1 MASETSQSP
10 GLWTPKQIAQ
20 ATLFIVF
27 VTTGFYLLYRFRAI
41 VLILF
46 VAMLIGTGIKP
57 AVSWLARKGLPR
69 VYGEILIYA
78 CLAALIIAFLLLVL
92 PLVLEQGT
100 QLLQTLS
107 EYYNRIRILLVSS
120 PSELLRD
127 LGIRLSPLIDVENLM
142 QNQGAGGS
150 PPGGTPPANPAEE
163 AAQAAADSVASLF
176 NFIRVFSRSLFAM
189 VAVVLVAFYWTLE
202 GDRAVRSILL
212 VIPPAYR
219 EEVRS
224 LYEAVEGKLGGFL
237 IGQAILCLAVGI
249 VSLVAYLIIGLP
261 NALVLGIIAGVLEA
275 VPTLGPVLGII
286 PAVLVAIAA
295 DPSKVIWVLVAG
307 AAIQLLENNLLVP
320 RIMDRSVGVH
330 PLLTLL
336 SLATLSSL
344 LGLTGALLAVPLAAI
359 FQLMINRMVFTP
371 IHDEQPQPEGR
382 DYLSLLR
389 MRAQEIAQ
397 DSRKLLNQRPVDG
410 DDHGEDELDPGEQTI
425 EESIEALAND
435 LSKILSQMGS
445 PEEAQP

>member
-1 MASETSQSP
+1 MATETSQSP

-46 VAMLIGTGIKP
+46 VAMLIGTGVKP

-100 QLLQTLS
+100 LLLQTLS

-142 QNQGAGGS
+142 QNQAPGGS
-150 PPGGTPPANPAEE
+150 PPAQPAEE

-176 NFIRVFSRSLFAM
+176 NFIRIFSRSLFAL

-212 VIPPAYR
+212 IIPSAYR

-237 IGQAILCLAVGI
+237 IGQSILCLVVGI
-249 VSLVAYLIIGLP
+249 LSLIAYLLIGLP

-307 AAIQLLENNLLVP
+307 VIIQLLENNLLVP

-359 FQLMINRMVFTP
+359 FQLMINRMVFEP
-371 IHDEQPQPEGR
+371 IRDEQPQPEGR

-389 MRAQEIAQ
+389 MRAQELAQ
-397 DSRKLLNQRPVDG
+397 DSRKLINQRPVDG
-410 DDHGEDELDPGEQTI
+410 DDHGEAELEPDQETI

-435 LSKILSQMGS
+435 LNKILSQIAS